1 MKKLILA
8 TAIAGLTASTV
19 ATAATVYEKDD
30 LTLSV
35 QGDYQVQL
43 YQEIGDDKDLDV
55 NYDDLELKFGAVYNL
70 SNGMTAFG
78 QLDLDWNGQGDGFG
92 DADSDEIID
101 EAYVGLKMGGFT
113 TSLGRQ
119 YWGSDDFGVE
129 KAYEMN
135 GGTAFGITGGNDTI
149 KFGYESSRFNA
160 TLSHDLEDNDDEKA
174 TDLFVSTKFGPAKV
188 GLAYQDYQEAPGT
201 DSVETTGIMASF
213 DVGRANVGIDYSTND
228 DVDYTNA
235 AVSFPI
241 RGKTSAAIGATLVS
255 PDVGDD
261 ATQWYLNATHKLHDN
276 VSVFAEIGD
285 NDVDNTDVGYL
296 TGMQVTF

>member
-8 TAIAGLTASTV
+8 TAIAGLIASSV

-30 LTLSV
+30 LALTV
-35 QGDYQVQL
+35 NGDYQVQI
-43 YQEIGDDKDLDV
+43 YQEIGDDEDYNVD
-55 NYDDLELKFGAVYNL
+55 YDDLELKFGAKYTL

-78 QLDLDWNGQGDGFG
+78 QLDLDWKDQGDG
-92 DADSDEIID
+92 SDDDIVD

-135 GGTAFGITGGNDTI
+135 GGTAFDYASTGGNDTI
-149 KFGYESSRFNA
+149 KFGYESARFNA
-160 TLSHDLEDNDDEKA
+160 TLSHEFQESGDEEA
-174 TDLFVSTKFGPAKV
+174 TDLMLTTKLGRANV
-188 GLAYQDYQEAPGT
+188 GLAYQEYQPVAGADT
-201 DSVETTGIMASF
+201 VDTTGIMASF
-213 DVGRANVGIDYSTND
+213 DIGRTNVGIDYSTND
-228 DVDYTNA
+228 YADYTNA

-241 RGKTSAAIGATLVS
+241 RGRTTGAIGATLVS

-261 ATQWYLNATHKLHDN
+261 ATQWYLNATHKLHNN

-285 NDVDNTDVGYL
+285 NDVDNTDIGYL